1 MASER
6 TLHTESVYKGR
17 VVNLRVDT
25 VELPSGRKTKR
36 EIVEHG
42 QCVAIVAI
50 DAQENVILVRQFR
63 KPVEGSLLEVP
74 AGGVDPGEEP
84 SDCARRELEEETGYS
99 AQNLAYLGGF
109 YTSPGFCTEYMHLFL
124 ATGLEPG
131 EQAPEADETIEV
143 IHIPLVKIPEL
154 ITSGEIC
161 DAKSITGLLRV
172 TLSPERRIGG

>member
-1 MASER
+1 MASEW
-6 TLHTESVYKGR
+6 TLQTELVYKGR

-25 VELPSGRKTKR
+25 VELPDGRKTKR

-42 QCVAIVAI
+42 ECVAIVAI
-50 DAQENVILVRQFR
+50 DAQDNVILVRQFR
-63 KPVEGSLLEVP
+63 KPVERSLLEVP

-84 SDCARRELEEETGYS
+84 GDCARRELGEETGYS
-99 AQNLAYLGGF
+99 AQNWEYLAGF

-143 IHIPLVKIPEL
+143 IHIPLSQIPEL

-161 DAKSITGLLRV
+161 DAKSIAGLLRV
-172 TLSPERRIGG
+172 ITHRRGIGE

>member
-84 SDCARRELEEETGYS
+84 SDCARRELAEETGYS
-99 AQNLAYLGGF
+99 TQNLTYLGGF

-172 TLSPERRIGG
+172 ILSPERRIGG

>member
-1 MASER
+1 MASEQ
-6 TLHTESVYKGR
+6 TLHTELIYKGH

-42 QCVAIVAI
+42 ECVAIVAI
-50 DAQENVILVRQFR
+50 DAQDNVILVRQFR
-63 KPVEGSLLEVP
+63 KPVERSLLEVP

-84 SDCARRELEEETGYS
+84 SDCACRELEEETGYI
-99 AQNLAYLGGF
+99 ARNLEYLGGF

-131 EQAPEADETIEV
+131 ECAPEEDENIEV
-143 IHIPLVKIPEL
+143 IPIPLCQIPEL
-154 ITSGEIC
+154 ITSGEIY
-161 DAKSITGLLRV
+161 DAKSIAGLLLV
-172 TLSPERRIGG
+172 ITQRRGVRE